1 MSVAVNTELGSSRD
15 DAARNQD
22 LRFLASPLL
31 SVALIVI
38 AIAQQ
43 ASGHIDSDVSWFLTL
58 AEKFLDG
65 RFSPDDM
72 VDPNP
77 PIAILSLVPA
87 FPLARLLH
95 APVEAVLVALVL
107 VFALLSIGLCGYILR
122 FGAARSAL
130 GRGLLLNGAIY
141 LLLVTPAL
149 IFAQRE
155 HLALLAMAPMLAA
168 LAANRGED
176 GPPRVV
182 RLLAGLGCAI
192 AISFKPFFAL
202 AVVLPALAIAWR
214 ERSIRVFLTLEM
226 LTAGAVSILLGLA
239 VVVFFPVYSANVT
252 AFGLDVYGVAHE
264 SLINFLAKTLAPY
277 YVACAIG
284 LLILARGV
292 PRGIEART
300 AFLASLGFFLCFVL
314 QRKGWIN
321 HAYPAMALLF
331 LAWLA
336 HALDLAREEP
346 GAAHPLVR
354 FFFVPLLIASPFCF
368 GGGGQWADA
377 EEHPGLLAAAA
388 SHAPPRPRVIALAF
402 NCDVGHPLTRRLHGQ
417 WVGHPCSLWTTSYV
431 DQLLNSSPSDPAY
444 RARLAEYRRR
454 DLTTFARD
462 VDEGRADVIVVE
474 SPRLREWSARQP
486 EIAGVLAPF
495 EKTGDAGEIEVWTRR
510 AN

>member
-1 MSVAVNTELGSSRD
+1 MTIAFNPELSRD
-15 DAARNQD
+15 DAARNRD

-31 SVALIVI
+31 SVALIAI

-43 ASGHIDSDVSWFLTL
+43 VRGHIDSDVSWFLTL
-58 AEKFLDG
+58 AEKFLNG

-87 FPLARLLH
+87 FPLARVLH
-95 APVEAVLVALVL
+95 TPVEAVLVALVL

-130 GRGLLLNGAIY
+130 ERGLLLNGAIY

-155 HLALLAMAPMLAA
+155 HLALLAMAPMLAG
-168 LAANRGED
+168 LAVGRGKD
-176 GPPRVV
+176 SPPRVV

-202 AVVLPALAIAWR
+202 AVVLPALGVAWR
-214 ERSIRVFLTLEM
+214 ERSFRVFLTLEM
-226 LTAGAVSILLGLA
+226 LTAGAVSALLALA
-239 VVVFFPVYSANVT
+239 VVVFFPVYAANIT

-292 PRGIEART
+292 PKGIEART

-346 GAAHPLVR
+346 GVAHPLVR

-402 NCDVGHPLTRRLHGQ
+402 NCDVGHPLTRRLHGE

-462 VDEGRADVIVVE
+462 VEEGRADVVVVE
-474 SPRLREWSARQP
+474 STRLREWSAKQP

-495 EKTGDAGEIEVWTRR
+495 EKTGEAGDIEVWTRR

>member
-1 MSVAVNTELGSSRD
+1 MTIAVNTELGTSRE
-15 DAARNQD
+15 DAARNRD

-31 SVALIVI
+31 GVALIAI

-77 PIAILSLVPA
+77 PIAILSLIPA
-87 FPLARLLH
+87 FPFARLLH

-122 FGAARSAL
+122 FGASRSAQD
-130 GRGLLLNGAIY
+130 RGLLLNGAIY

-155 HLALLAMAPMLAA
+155 HLALLAMAPMLAG
-168 LAANRGED
+168 LAAGRGKD
-176 GPPRVV
+176 GPSRVV

-202 AVVLPALAIAWR
+202 AVALPALAIAWR

-226 LTAGAVSILLGLA
+226 LTAGAVSVLLALA
-239 VVVFFPVYSANVT
+239 VVFFFPVYSAGVT

-277 YVACAIG
+277 YVVCAIG

-292 PRGIEART
+292 PKGIEART

-336 HALDLAREEP
+336 YALDLAREEP
-346 GAAHPLVR
+346 GVAHPLVR
-354 FFFVPLLIASPFCF
+354 FFFVPLLIASPFLF
-368 GGGGQWADA
+368 WRRRPMGRRRRASRTPRRGRQ
-377 EEHPGLLAAAA
+377 PRAAA
-388 SHAPPRPRVIALAF
+388 SAGDRAGLQLRCRPSVDAAPAWPVGRPSLLAVD
-402 NCDVGHPLTRRLHGQ
+402 DVLCR
-417 WVGHPCSLWTTSYV
+417 S
-431 DQLLNSSPSDPAY
+431 
-444 RARLAEYRRR
+444 
-454 DLTTFARD
+454 
-462 VDEGRADVIVVE
+462 VVE
-474 SPRLREWSARQP
+474 
-486 EIAGVLAPF
+486 
-495 EKTGDAGEIEVWTRR
+495 
-510 AN
+510 

>member
-1 MSVAVNTELGSSRD
+1 MSIAVNTELGSSRD
-15 DAARNQD
+15 DASRSRD

-31 SVALIVI
+31 SVALIVL

-58 AEKFLDG
+58 AEKILEG

-95 APVEAVLVALVL
+95 APVEAALVALVL
-107 VFALLSIGLCGYILR
+107 VFALLSIGLSGYILR
-122 FGAARSAL
+122 FGAARSARD
-130 GRGLLLNGAIY
+130 RGLLLNGAIY

-155 HLALLAMAPMLAA
+155 HLALLAMAPMLTA
-168 LAANRGED
+168 LAVGRGKD

-202 AVVLPALAIAWR
+202 GVVLPALAVAWR

-226 LTAGAVSILLGLA
+226 LSAGAFSVLLALA
-239 VVVFFPVYSANVT
+239 VVVYFPVYAAKIT
-252 AFGLDVYGVAHE
+252 GFGLDVYGVAHE
-264 SLINFLAKTLAPY
+264 SLVNFLVKTLAPY

-292 PRGIEART
+292 PKGIEART

-331 LAWLA
+331 LAWLS

-346 GAAHPLVR
+346 GVAHPLVR

-368 GGGGQWADA
+368 GGGGQWANA

-431 DQLLNSSPSDPAY
+431 DQLLSNSPPDPAY

-462 VDEGRADVIVVE
+462 VEEGRADVIIVE
-474 SPRLREWSARQP
+474 SARLREWSAKQP

>member
-1 MSVAVNTELGSSRD
+1 MSVAFNPELGSSRD
-15 DAARNQD
+15 DAAQNRD
-22 LRFLASPLL
+22 LRILASPLL
-31 SVALIVI
+31 SVALIVA

-87 FPLARLLH
+87 FPLAHLLH

-130 GRGLLLNGAIY
+130 ERGLLLNGAIY

-168 LAANRGED
+168 LAVDRGED

-182 RLLAGLGCAI
+182 RVLAGLGCAI

-202 AVVLPALAIAWR
+202 AVVLPALAVAWR
-214 ERSIRVFLTLEM
+214 ERSIRVFLTPQM
-226 LTAGAVSILLGLA
+226 LTAGAVSVLLALS
-239 VVVFFPVYSANVT
+239 VVVFFPVYSASIT

-292 PRGIEART
+292 PKGLEART

-336 HALDLAREEP
+336 HALDLARKEP
-346 GAAHPLVR
+346 GVAHPLVR

-388 SHAPPRPRVIALAF
+388 SRAPPRPRVIALAF

-474 SPRLREWSARQP
+474 SSRLREWSAKQP
-486 EIAGVLAPF
+486 EIAGVLASF
-495 EKTGDAGEIEVWTRR
+495 EKTGEAGEIEVWTRR

>member
-1 MSVAVNTELGSSRD
+1 MSIAVNTELRSSRD
-15 DAARNQD
+15 DASPNRD

-43 ASGHIDSDVSWFLTL
+43 ARGHIDSDVSWFLTL

-65 RFSPDDM
+65 RFSSDDM
-72 VDPNP
+72 ADPNP

-107 VFALLSIGLCGYILR
+107 VFALLSIALCGYILR
-122 FGAARSAL
+122 FGARRSARD
-130 GRGLLLNGAIY
+130 RGLLLNGAVY

-168 LAANRGED
+168 LAAGRGKD

-202 AVVLPALAIAWR
+202 AVILPALAVAWR

-226 LTAGAVSILLGLA
+226 LTAGAVSVLLALA
-239 VVVFFPVYSANVT
+239 VAVFFPVYAANIT
-252 AFGLDVYGVAHE
+252 AFGLDVYSVAHE

-292 PRGIEART
+292 PKGIGART

-331 LAWLA
+331 LAWLSQ
-336 HALDLAREEP
+336 ALDLAREEP

-431 DQLLNSSPSDPAY
+431 DQLLTSSPSDPAY

-462 VDEGRADVIVVE
+462 VEEGRADVIVVE
-474 SPRLREWSARQP
+474 SPRLREWSAKQP
-486 EIAGVLAPF
+486 EIAGVLASF

>member
-1 MSVAVNTELGSSRD
+1 MTIAVNAELGSSRA
-15 DAARNQD
+15 DAARNRD

-31 SVALIVI
+31 SVALIAI

-130 GRGLLLNGAIY
+130 ERGLLLNGAIY

-155 HLALLAMAPMLAA
+155 HLALLAMGPMLAA
-168 LAANRGED
+168 LAVGRGED
-176 GPPRVV
+176 GPSRVV

-202 AVVLPALAIAWR
+202 AVALPALAIAWR

-226 LTAGAVSILLGLA
+226 LTAGAVSGSLALA
-239 VVVFFPVYSANVT
+239 VVVFFPVYSAGVT

-284 LLILARGV
+284 LLIL
-292 PRGIEART
+292 ART

-336 HALDLAREEP
+336 HALDLARREP

>member
-1 MSVAVNTELGSSRD
+1 MTIAFNPELSRD
-15 DAARNQD
+15 DAARNRD

-31 SVALIVI
+31 SVALIAI

-43 ASGHIDSDVSWFLTL
+43 VRGHIDSDVSWFLTL
-58 AEKFLDG
+58 AEKFLNG

-87 FPLARLLH
+87 FPLARVLH
-95 APVEAVLVALVL
+95 TPVEAVLVALVL

-130 GRGLLLNGAIY
+130 ERGLLLNGAIY

-155 HLALLAMAPMLAA
+155 HLALLAMAPMLAG
-168 LAANRGED
+168 LAVGRGKD
-176 GPPRVV
+176 SPPRVV

-202 AVVLPALAIAWR
+202 AVVLPALGVAWR
-214 ERSIRVFLTLEM
+214 ERSFRVFLTLEM
-226 LTAGAVSILLGLA
+226 LTAGAVSALLALA
-239 VVVFFPVYSANVT
+239 VVVFFPVYAANIT

-292 PRGIEART
+292 PKGIEART

-346 GAAHPLVR
+346 GVAHPLVR
-354 FFFVPLLIASPFCF
+354 LFFVPLLIASPFCF

-402 NCDVGHPLTRRLHGQ
+402 NCDVGHPLTRRLHGE

-462 VDEGRADVIVVE
+462 VEEGRADVVVVE
-474 SPRLREWSARQP
+474 STRLREWSAKQP

-495 EKTGDAGEIEVWTRR
+495 EKTGEAGDIEVWTRR